1 MSSMPSR
8 LAPSANTLIA
18 MFGPF
23 SSNTIAIES
32 LLLCFKSFSVFFYKP
47 FQKLSKAQLS
57 AFRERSNIGRERTS
71 FGRHLQNETLYSPF
85 TCELSATHAFMT
97 CHSVLLIHSNLPC
110 SFHID
115 TLYFDYERRIFLP
128 FVQKERHMASTSDL
142 SPAERQR
149 FIMNWLAEKPN
160 ISVSDIVRR
169 FSVSEVTARHDLI
182 SLESE
187 GKLRRVRGGAVSLSR
202 SNAISYPEERIN
214 VQVEA
219 KEAIAATAA
228 TLVDDGD
235 VLVIDIGT
243 TGFYFAKAL
252 MDKREI
258 TIITGDLAI
267 ANYASFNLPNASV
280 VLLGGSVRKGHLY
293 LAGALT
299 LDCMSKLHADKAFVS
314 ADGFHP
320 DHGFTVEH
328 DFSAMIKHM
337 YLTNSNQGYMM
348 VDQGKFNKTSF
359 YQSAQIDDLDGII
372 VDGDDESIMTAAIE
386 SSRSH
391 PKLYIAK

>member
-1 MSSMPSR
+1 MNQHAILIDFGSTFTKVAVADLAAGRMVATGRFPSTVR
-8 LAPSANTLIA
+8 TDARVGLGQC
-18 MFGPF
+18 FG
-23 SSNTIAIES
+23 
-32 LLLCFKSFSVFFYKP
+32 L
-47 FQKLSKAQLS
+47 
-57 AFRERSNIGRERTS
+57 
-71 FGRHLQNETLYSPF
+71 
-85 TCELSATHAFMT
+85 
-97 CHSVLLIHSNLPC
+97 
-110 SFHID
+110 
-115 TLYFDYERRIFLP
+115 
-128 FVQKERHMASTSDL
+128 
-142 SPAERQR
+142 
-149 FIMNWLAEKPN
+149 
-160 ISVSDIVRR
+160 
-169 FSVSEVTARHDLI
+169 
-182 SLESE
+182 
-187 GKLRRVRGGAVSLSR
+187 
-202 SNAISYPEERIN
+202 
-214 VQVEA
+214 A

-372 VDGDDESIMTAAIE
+372 VDGDDEGIMTAAIE

>member
-1 MSSMPSR
+1 
-8 LAPSANTLIA
+8 
-18 MFGPF
+18 
-23 SSNTIAIES
+23 
-32 LLLCFKSFSVFFYKP
+32 
-47 FQKLSKAQLS
+47 
-57 AFRERSNIGRERTS
+57 
-71 FGRHLQNETLYSPF
+71 
-85 TCELSATHAFMT
+85 
-97 CHSVLLIHSNLPC
+97 
-110 SFHID
+110 
-115 TLYFDYERRIFLP
+115 
-128 FVQKERHMASTSDL
+128 MASTSDL

-169 FSVSEVTARHDLI
+169 FSVSEVTARHDLV

-228 TLVDDGD
+228 TLVDDSD

-243 TGFYFAKAL
+243 TAFYFTKAL
-252 MDKREI
+252 MDKRDI

-328 DFSAMIKHM
+328 DFSAMIKSM

-372 VDGDDESIMTAAIE
+372 VDGDNEGIMTAAIE

-391 PKLYIAK
+391 PKLYFAK

>member
-1 MSSMPSR
+1 
-8 LAPSANTLIA
+8 
-18 MFGPF
+18 
-23 SSNTIAIES
+23 
-32 LLLCFKSFSVFFYKP
+32 
-47 FQKLSKAQLS
+47 
-57 AFRERSNIGRERTS
+57 
-71 FGRHLQNETLYSPF
+71 
-85 TCELSATHAFMT
+85 
-97 CHSVLLIHSNLPC
+97 
-110 SFHID
+110 
-115 TLYFDYERRIFLP
+115 
-128 FVQKERHMASTSDL
+128 MASTSDL

-169 FSVSEVTARHDLI
+169 FSVSEVTARHDLV

-219 KEAIAATAA
+219 KE
-228 TLVDDGD
+228 
-235 VLVIDIGT
+235 
-243 TGFYFAKAL
+243 AL

-337 YLTNSNQGYMM
+337 YLTNSNQSYMM

-372 VDGDDESIMTAAIE
+372 VDGDDEGIMTAAIE
-386 SSRSH
+386 NSRSH

>member
-1 MSSMPSR
+1 
-8 LAPSANTLIA
+8 
-18 MFGPF
+18 
-23 SSNTIAIES
+23 
-32 LLLCFKSFSVFFYKP
+32 
-47 FQKLSKAQLS
+47 
-57 AFRERSNIGRERTS
+57 
-71 FGRHLQNETLYSPF
+71 
-85 TCELSATHAFMT
+85 
-97 CHSVLLIHSNLPC
+97 
-110 SFHID
+110 
-115 TLYFDYERRIFLP
+115 
-128 FVQKERHMASTSDL
+128 
-142 SPAERQR
+142 
-149 FIMNWLAEKPN
+149 
-160 ISVSDIVRR
+160 
-169 FSVSEVTARHDLI
+169 
-182 SLESE
+182 
-187 GKLRRVRGGAVSLSR
+187 
-202 SNAISYPEERIN
+202 
-214 VQVEA
+214 
-219 KEAIAATAA
+219 
-228 TLVDDGD
+228 
-235 VLVIDIGT
+235 
-243 TGFYFAKAL
+243 
-252 MDKREI
+252 MDKRGI

-314 ADGFHP
+314 ADAFHP

-372 VDGDDESIMTAAIE
+372 VDGDDEGIMTAAIE

>member
-1 MSSMPSR
+1 
-8 LAPSANTLIA
+8 

-23 SSNTIAIES
+23 SSNAIAIES

-57 AFRERSNIGRERTS
+57 TFRERSIIGRERIS
-71 FGRHLQNETLYSPF
+71 LFFEHLSGKTLYW
-85 TCELSATHAFMT
+85 LLQAFCT
-97 CHSVLLIHSNLPC
+97 SGQLLITNKSKACHSSRSLDFALFFSYRYV
-110 SFHID
+110 
-115 TLYFDYERRIFLP
+115 IFRLRKAFLLP
-128 FVQKERHMASTSDL
+128 FVQKERLMASTSDL

-169 FSVSEVTARHDLI
+169 FSVSEVTARHDLV

-243 TGFYFAKAL
+243 TAFYFTKAL
-252 MDKREI
+252 MDKRDI

-328 DFSAMIKHM
+328 DFSAMIKSM

-372 VDGDDESIMTAAIE
+372 VDGDNEGIMTAAIE

-391 PKLYIAK
+391 PKLYFAK